1 MRANLKQ
8 ARQAAG
14 LTQKQVAEY
23 LGITE
28 NAYQQIEYG
37 KRIGRIETWDRLE
50 DLFSIHQRILRE
62 ILSSPHDTTKN
73 PETCSK

>member
-23 LGITE
+23 VGITIRS
-28 NAYQQIEYG
+28 YQ
-37 KRIGRIETWDRLE
+37 RIESGEIMGNIEHWDALE
-50 DLFSIHQRILRE
+50 DLFGIHQRKLR
-62 ILSSPHDTTKN
+62 ITN
-73 PETCSK
+73 NQRSKK